1 MTLKETKLSLENEVK
16 DYPYTY
22 EKPFGNAGSY
32 GKLIDFLY
40 ASVMSNELSLE
51 EAKEWL
57 YDLYNKQDEENKSVF
72 QDRVDVVITAFEYLK
87 NHDKLK

>member
-1 MTLKETKLSLENEVK
+1 MTIKDAKLSLENEVK

-22 EKPFGNAGSY
+22 EDPFGNAGSY
-32 GKLIDFLY
+32 RKLMDFLY
-40 ASVMSNELSLE
+40 TSIMSDELSRE
-51 EAKEWL
+51 AAKEWL
-57 YDLYNKQDEENKSVF
+57 FHLYDNQDEENKTLF